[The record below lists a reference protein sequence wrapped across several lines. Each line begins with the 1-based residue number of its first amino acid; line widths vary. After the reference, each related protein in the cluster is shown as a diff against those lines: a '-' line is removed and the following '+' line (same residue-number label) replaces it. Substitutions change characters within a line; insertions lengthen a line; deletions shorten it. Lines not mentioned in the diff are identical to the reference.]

1 MIPPSRQQCHRTVGA
16 SYSTYLNLNDI
27 VIFAE
32 EQENQKQLAEENGG
46 NDAEDEN

>member
-1 MIPPSRQQCHRTVGA
+1 MSQNSGGLI
-16 SYSTYLNLNDI
+16 LNLSNLDDI

-32 EQENQKQLAEENGG
+32 EQEKQKQLAEENGG

>member
-1 MIPPSRQQCHRTVGA
+1 MSQISGGLILNL
-16 SYSTYLNLNDI
+16 SNLNDI